1 MREYKITLEC
11 NDYDNPNEINHYT
24 KHEKKI
30 TEEVFNSIYKL
41 IC

>member
-11 NDYDNPNEINHYT
+11 NDYNNPNEINHYS
-24 KHEKKI
+24 KHEKEI
-30 TEEVFNSIYKL
+30 SEELFNSIYKL

>member
-1 MREYKITLEC
+1 MRKYKVILEC

-24 KHEKKI
+24 KYEKEI
-30 TEEVFNSIYKL
+30 SEILFNSIYKL